1 MVRIILGVIV
11 GFVTWSIIWVG
22 SDQVLMSIWP
32 DWYGAHQT
40 AFQLSMFNQTP
51 FDPDRTILFM
61 HLFRGVIV
69 SLMAGFIAAVVAGEN
84 KRAPLALG
92 TLLFIFGAMV
102 EAMAWSYLPIWYH
115 VIFLALLIPVTA
127 LGGKMKSSG
136 GLR

>member
-1 MVRIILGVIV
+1 MVDHLGRERSGADVHLARLVRCSSDRIPTVNV
-11 GFVTWSIIWVG
+11 QPNAVRSRPDDPVHASIPRRDSLADGRLHRSG
-22 SDQVLMSIWP
+22 SR
-32 DWYGAHQT
+32 GREQT
-40 AFQLSMFNQTP
+40 
-51 FDPDRTILFM
+51 
-61 HLFRGVIV
+61 G
-69 SLMAGFIAAVVAGEN
+69 
-84 KRAPLALG
+84 PLALG